1 MLAHQLTQDC
11 EGGALLI
18 GYTMDIMSTPQAL
31 AFVLVGTA
39 LLAQPPAAPK
49 RPVTDTYHG
58 VTVTDDYRWLENAS
72 DPAVKA
78 WSDAENL
85 LARKY
90 LDALPARAAADEELK
105 KLYSQQSVRY
115 SDLAFR
121 HGILFAMKTQPPK
134 EQPALVTL
142 QSAADLASERVI
154 VDPNQI
160 DAKGGTEIDFYQ
172 PSLDGR
178 HVAVSLSTGGSES
191 GDVHVYDV
199 ATGRALMDIIPRV
212 NGGTAGGSLAWN
224 ADGSGFYYTRYPRSG
239 ERPAADLDF
248 YQQVYFHRLGTETEQ
263 DAYSLGKD
271 FPRIAEIALNTSED
285 GKFILARMANGDGGE
300 FEHYLLGPSGKW
312 TQVTRLADQVSAARF
327 GLDGSLYLLSRQNAL
342 MGKIVRVPLDRP
354 NLAEART
361 IVPESKVGIQDLV
374 AAANWLYVVDQTGG
388 PSQVRVFSLNGKARG
403 TVPLPPVSSV
413 RAVIR
418 TTGDEILVNTSTYLT
433 PPAWV
438 RFDGESGKLTPTAL
452 QEKGAADFS
461 DCQVVREFATSKDGT
476 RVPLNIIERKGTKLD
491 GNNPVVLY
499 GYGGYGINLEPSYS
513 LALRPL
519 LDRGMVYV
527 YANLRGGGEFGEAW
541 HRAGMLT
548 KKQNVFD
555 DFEAAARW
563 LIDHRYTT
571 SPRLAIEGG
580 SNGGLLM
587 GAALTQHPDLFRA
600 VVSHVGIYD
609 MLRVE
614 LQPNGAFNVT
624 EFGTV
629 KEADQF
635 RALYGYFPY
644 HHVTDG
650 TQYPAV
656 LFLTGA
662 NDPRVDPSHS
672 RKMTARLQASGTKRP
687 VFLRTTNAAGHGIG
701 TALSERIAQQA
712 DVTAFLFDQLGV
724 R

>member
-1 MLAHQLTQDC
+1 
-11 EGGALLI
+11 
-18 GYTMDIMSTPQAL
+18 MSTPKAL
-31 AFVLVGTA
+31 ALVLLGTA
-39 LLAQPPAAPK
+39 LLAQPPVAPK

-78 WSDAENL
+78 WSDAENQV
-85 LARKY
+85 ARKY
-90 LDALPARAAADEELK
+90 LDGLPARAAAYAELT

-115 SDLAFR
+115 SDLAYR
-121 HGILFAMKTQPPK
+121 RGVLFAMKTQPPK

-142 QSAADLASERVI
+142 KSADDPASERVI

-160 DAKGGTEIDFYQ
+160 DAKGGTEIDFFE
-172 PSLDGR
+172 PSVDGR
-178 HVAVSLSTGGSES
+178 YVAVSLSTGGSES

-199 ATGRALMDIIPRV
+199 AAGRALPDVIPRV

-224 ADGSGFYYTRYPRSG
+224 GDGSGFYYTRYPRAG
-239 ERPAADLDF
+239 ERPAPDLDF
-248 YQQVYFHRLGTETEQ
+248 FQQVYFHRLGTKTEQ
-263 DAYSLGKD
+263 DQYSLGKD
-271 FPRIAEIALNTSED
+271 FPRIAEIALSTSED
-285 GKFILARMANGDGGE
+285 GKYIQARMANGDGGE
-300 FEHYLLGPSGKW
+300 YAHYLLGPSGEW
-312 TQVTRLADQVSAARF
+312 TQVTRLADQVSVAKF
-327 GLDGSLYLLSRQNAL
+327 GSDGFLYLLSRQGAL
-342 MGKIVRVPLDRP
+342 MGKIVRVPLARP
-354 NLAEART
+354 NLAEARPV
-361 IVPESKVGIQDLV
+361 VPESKVAIQDLV
-374 AAANWLYVVDQTGG
+374 PAATRLYVVDQIGG
-388 PSQVRVFSLNGKARG
+388 PSQVRVFELDGKARG
-403 TVPLPPVSSV
+403 SVPLPPVSSV
-413 RAVIR
+413 RSVVR
-418 TTGDEILVNTSTYLT
+418 TKADEILVDTNTYLT
-433 PPAWV
+433 PPAWL
-438 RFDGESGKLTPTAL
+438 RFDGDSGKLTPTAL
-452 QEKGAADFS
+452 KEKAAADFS
-461 DCQVVREFATSKDGT
+461 DCEVIREFATSKDGT
-476 RVPLNIIERKGTKLD
+476 KVPLNIIQRKGTKLD

-499 GYGGYGINLEPSYS
+499 GYGGYGVNLEPSYS

-519 LDRGMVYV
+519 LDHGVVYV

-555 DFEAAARW
+555 DFAAAARR
-563 LIDHRYTT
+563 LIELHYTT
-571 SPRLAIEGG
+571 PARLAIEGG

-587 GAALTQHPDLFRA
+587 GAELTEHPELFRA

-635 RALYGYFPY
+635 RALYDYSPY
-644 HHVTDG
+644 HHVKDG

-724 R
+724 H